1 MALYESVIIG
11 RQDLTTSQFETI
23 VNEFISVIESLK
35 GKIQKKESWGLRNL
49 AYKIN
54 KNRKGHYMLLNIDG
68 PADAIVE
75 YERLMRLHED
85 IIRFLTMRIKSV
97 DEKPSPL
104 MSNKNDRQKNVSA
117 DDISES
123 TENLK
128 RNIIMTQ
135 FNIKR
140 EALRKPNQKRKK
152 SCPFSAPNTPE
163 IDYKDLKVLTR
174 YVSERGKII
183 PSRISAVSAK
193 RQRELSKAIKRARFL
208 ALMPY
213 VVG

>member
-35 GKIQKKESWGLRNL
+35 GTIQKKESWGLRNL

-104 MSNKNDRQKNVSA
+104 MNNKIDRQKNVSA
-117 DDISES
+117 DDISEP
-123 TENLK
+123 TE
-128 RNIIMTQ
+128 
-135 FNIKR
+135 
-140 EALRKPNQKRKK
+140 
-152 SCPFSAPNTPE
+152 S
-163 IDYKDLKVLTR
+163 
-174 YVSERGKII
+174 
-183 PSRISAVSAK
+183 
-193 RQRELSKAIKRARFL
+193 
-208 ALMPY
+208 
-213 VVG
+213 